1 MNRDTDS
8 GIGPARASAAIGAP
22 PTGTLEPAGSPDM
35 PGGSRSAMELA
46 AGGVPSSAGGSSA
59 SGTPPPAGTA
69 PQGVRE
75 GSLEAPTRHPIDWRN
90 PDFYD
95 EEVLFAE
102 LERVFDICHGCRRCV
117 SLCNAFPTLFD
128 LVDESETM
136 EVDGVS
142 RSDYGKVVEQC
153 YLCDLCYMTKCP
165 YVPPHEW
172 NVDFPH
178 LMLRAKAVSYR
189 RGEVKLRDRLITR
202 TDVVGRFASFPVIVN
217 AVNAANRSKP
227 VRAVMDAG
235 AGIHREANLP
245 PYDSMSI
252 RRRLRKLP
260 STVAGFG
267 AGANPD
273 ADTAQGSGI
282 GSEPPSGSTPG
293 DGGGAAVRPAAG
305 EGTRGQVVLFGTCY
319 GSWNEPRIG
328 EDLAAV
334 FEHNGIAVRLAPS
347 ERCCGMPRLEL
358 GDLES
363 VERAKSRNI
372 GVLAPLVDEG
382 FDIVAPVPSCVLM
395 FKQELPLMFP
405 EDERVAKVKAAIFDP
420 FEYLAQRHREGLLRT
435 DFRHSLGTVAYH
447 AACHQRVQNIG
458 PKTRDVLGL
467 VPDTRVSV
475 IERCSG
481 HDGTYAVKRES
492 YAHSMK
498 IVRPVVR
505 RIRDEAPDHFG
516 SDCPMAGNHIA
527 HGLCDGRAAELD
539 AYNPLI
545 PDGSNWKATFMIE
558 FDDEDERQVALGRM
572 VGIEDR
578 VWAKVGDASPV
589 WAIADEDLE
598 RTTEDKTSSVHF
610 LRFELPGDLAAAAR
624 CGAPIAVGIDHPAY
638 SHRAD
643 PAPESVRASL
653 AADLD
658 PA

>member
-1 MNRDTDS
+1 MAAESTGS
-8 GIGPARASAAIGAP
+8 GTSAAGSRPAAEP
-22 PTGTLEPAGSPDM
+22 PPAG
-35 PGGSRSAMELA
+35 GGGASRA
-46 AGGVPSSAGGSSA
+46 AGGVRE
-59 SGTPPPAGTA
+59 
-69 PQGVRE
+69 GVRE
-75 GSLEAPTRHPIDWRN
+75 GSLEAPTRHPIDWRS
-90 PDFYD
+90 PAFHD
-95 EEVLFAE
+95 EEALFTE

-136 EVDGVS
+136 EVDGVR

-178 LMLRAKAVSYR
+178 LMLRAKAVNYR
-189 RGEVKLRDRLITR
+189 RGKVKLRDRLITK
-202 TDVVGRFASFPVIVN
+202 TDVVGRFASLPVIAG

-227 VRAVMDAG
+227 VRAAMDAG

-245 PYDSMSI
+245 PYDSKSI
-252 RRRLRKLP
+252 RRRLRTLP
-260 STVAGFG
+260 PGGPAERDASPRPSPREPGASGSGGDPRG
-267 AGANPD
+267 AGD
-273 ADTAQGSGI
+273 M
-282 GSEPPSGSTPG
+282 
-293 DGGGAAVRPAAG
+293 PAAG
-305 EGTRGQVVLFGTCY
+305 TTPARRPVAGERTRGRVVLFGTCY
-319 GSWNEPRIG
+319 GNWNEPRIG

-334 FEHNGIAVRLAPS
+334 FEHNGIEVRLAPS

-363 VERAKSRNI
+363 VEKAKNENVP
-372 GVLAPLVDEG
+372 VLAKLVDEG

-405 EDERVAKVKAAIFDP
+405 EDERVAKVRAAFHDP

-435 DFRHSLGTVAYH
+435 DFRHSLGTVSYH
-447 AACHQRVQNIG
+447 AACHQRVQNFG
-458 PKTRDVLGL
+458 SKTRDVLGL

-505 RIRDEAPDHFG
+505 RVRDEAPDHFG

-527 HGLCDGRAAELD
+527 HGLGDGRSA
-539 AYNPLI
+539 
-545 PDGSNWKATFMIE
+545 
-558 FDDEDERQVALGRM
+558 
-572 VGIEDR
+572 
-578 VWAKVGDASPV
+578 
-589 WAIADEDLE
+589 
-598 RTTEDKTSSVHF
+598 
-610 LRFELPGDLAAAAR
+610 
-624 CGAPIAVGIDHPAY
+624 DHPLTLLRKAY
-638 SHRAD
+638 GI
-643 PAPESVRASL
+643 
-653 AADLD
+653 
-658 PA
+658 